1 MPVRE
6 KKDWV
11 NWGKGYEYPIKNG
24 VTGKAT
30 QVSEIKSLKA
40 VGVKDLKMV
49 FAGKQWRILST
60 WGSVKQHLSV
70 GESLMIPWPFKGLF
84 FSGSLCGEFRSNI
97 FAEWWKENRKTE
109 QEKEERG
116 KEIPNWSSDENIKG
130 VSLEFKCKLILS
142 LSPIYNDDLQ
152 GCHFC
157 DVRITTASSTLTAS
171 YPISSL
177 QIRSSKI

>member
-1 MPVRE
+1 MV
-6 KKDWV
+6 
-11 NWGKGYEYPIKNG
+11 NG

-30 QVSEIKSLKA
+30 QVSETKSLKV
-40 VGVKDLKMV
+40 VGVKDLKIA

-60 WGSVKQHLSV
+60 WTSVKQHLSW

-84 FSGSLCGEFRSNI
+84 FLGSLWGEFRSSILAECWRETKKQKNRVREGRRKKKDTWLI
-97 FAEWWKENRKTE
+97 FGR
-109 QEKEERG
+109 
-116 KEIPNWSSDENIKG
+116 DYKG
-130 VSLEFKCKLILS
+130 SFFDFKCELILS

-157 DVRITTASSTLTAS
+157 DVRITTASPTPTAS